1 MPLAQALQMR
11 RGEMKTITR
20 RFLALTVGMALLLP
34 LSRPAAAHAILLES
48 TPAIGGHAPAGK
60 VDFHLR
66 YNSLIDQRRSRLT
79 LTLPDK
85 TTKVIPIEQ
94 NDSRDMLMSHADLA
108 PGAYSLR
115 WQVLAVDGHITR
127 GDIGFT
133 VEGN

>member
-1 MPLAQALQMR
+1 MPLSRVLRMR
-11 RGEMKTITR
+11 RGEMKTISR
-20 RFLALTVGMALLLP
+20 RFLALSIGMALLTALP
-34 LSRPAAAHAILLES
+34 GPAAAHAILLDS
-48 TPAIGGHAPAGK
+48 APALGSRVKAGK
-60 VDFHLR
+60 VAFHLR

-85 TTKVIPIEQ
+85 TTKVLPIAQ
-94 NDSRDMLMSHADLA
+94 NDAQDVLISQAELA

>member
-1 MPLAQALQMR
+1 MPRVLRMR

-20 RFLALTVGMALLLP
+20 RFLALTLGAALVLP
-34 LSRPAAAHAILLES
+34 LSRQAAAHAILLDS
-48 TPAIGGHAPAGK
+48 APAIGGHVKAGK
-60 VDFHLR
+60 VGFNLR

-85 TTKVIPIEQ
+85 TTKVLPIAQ
-94 NDSRDMLMSHADLA
+94 NDAQDMLMSQAELA